1 MRLLP
6 LRASRWPMASID
18 GNRLVHRRGERFE
31 GKISNY
37 EYVIHRDSAYEELEF
52 VSDPGKGK

>member
-1 MRLLP
+1 
-6 LRASRWPMASID
+6 MASILS